1 VLRPLESPPS
11 SGKYKI
17 ARERTV
23 TAGSRLKSEYRMKF
37 VTLQVQ
43 DSLKALYDTTIN
55 ADYINYVEE
64 SSDGQAG
71 CSIIRMALQGGPKG
85 GKNTIAVMDDISTLR
100 GKLSHLVPA
109 VYYSTMHG
117 KAGGPMLVNVARV
130 MQIEAKGKFFALR
143 FVDGD
148 TLVVTESP
156 I

>member
-1 VLRPLESPPS
+1 
-11 SGKYKI
+11 
-17 ARERTV
+17 
-23 TAGSRLKSEYRMKF
+23 MKF

-64 SSDGQAG
+64 SSAGQAG
-71 CSIIRMALQGGPKG
+71 CSIIRMALQDGPKG
-85 GKNTIAVMDDISTLR
+85 GRSTIAVMEVISTLR
-100 GKLSHLVPA
+100 GKLPHLAPA
-109 VYYSTMHG
+109 EYYSTMHG
-117 KAGGPMLVNVARV
+117 KAGGPVLVNVARV
-130 MQIEAKGKFFALR
+130 MQIDAKGKCFALR